1 MKVYKK
7 ILSIL
12 LLVIL
17 SFNTVIA
24 LETRSAKIE
33 YLGKVT
39 SSTGSTVGRFKVN
52 GQWAFCVD
60 HAKNSPPSN
69 TSYDSGSIYDN
80 ESIRAI
86 LYYGFGGLGNE
97 VGTSDDAWVAT
108 TLALDSVMNNNDSAY
123 RKKIPGYSVLME
135 HAQKKDA
142 PSREAS
148 FSKSNVTSSVSG
160 DRQVSETITFN
171 ADYRNSITLPVQTG
185 TTIVVEGQSY
195 TSGNVTIKGGQS
207 FYITA
212 PLDYSNN
219 VVYSNIK
226 PSLKIYQS
234 MLYMPTNSKYQ
245 RLGQGM
251 EQDPLPVQN
260 LSVEFKARQ
269 RNVTILHKNRYDGSI
284 LLQENEKKDIG
295 SNYTYYP
302 KNPLY
307 KDGTTF
313 TPESTN
319 SKSGTMPNQD
329 LTIEF
334 WYNAQQNITIQ
345 HIDNRNGSI
354 ISQENDKKNRGEQ
367 YSYSPKTDL
376 KKGEYT
382 YRPISN
388 QVQTGTVGNS
398 DITIKFYYDVPLI
411 KTGLKKIQIYTE
423 QATKGLPVKVEI
435 DKTYIYDENIADM
448 SNSKIKLGL
457 YDDSN
462 NEVASQVF
470 TAKTLP
476 KKLDM
481 IIPST
486 NLKKDS
492 NKSYTLKIEGYDSN
506 MVDVISNA
514 MSLTTDGY
522 TSSEKIIKVD
532 SSKQDNLS
540 YRGVVMTER
549 EVGKNMKVYYETLDI
564 PLERIKRMR
573 TGYGF
578 EVPLDLT
585 YINEIGSNDL
595 DFAFDFKAQNEIV
608 DNNYIEYKNKDG
620 ASTVSLERTNIKTS
634 TNNNVTISKQ
644 KFELQHINV
653 EKRTGYLF
661 NDEQVNNQ
669 DSRIQ
674 YDLIDGGRKFYLPIW
689 GRIGDYK
696 ANVEST
702 KEIGVNKINIDI
714 GYDINV
720 YAHMYAHMDSE
731 TISEDAI
738 ILEPINADD
747 PFPNGVPSGWSEED
761 VKELNNMLNES
772 LNKGS
777 LSMSDILFKS
787 KAKKIFGI

>member
-12 LLVIL
+12 LLVVL

-24 LETRSAKIE
+24 LEARSAKIE
-33 YLGKVT
+33 YIGKVT

-60 HAKNSPPSN
+60 HAKTSPPSN
-69 TSYDSGSIYDN
+69 TSYDSGSIYNN

-86 LYYGFGGLGNE
+86 LYYGYGGIGNE
-97 VGTSDDAWVAT
+97 IGTSNDAWVAT

-123 RKKIPGYSVLME
+123 RRKIPGYSILMD

-142 PSREAS
+142 PSTDAS
-148 FSKSNVTSSVSG
+148 FSKSSVTSSVSG

-171 ADYRNSITLPVQTG
+171 ADYRNSITLAVQSG
-185 TTIVVEGQSY
+185 TTIVVDGKSY
-195 TSGNVTIKGGQS
+195 TNGNVTINGGQS

-234 MLYMPTNSKYQ
+234 ILYMPTSSKYQ

-251 EQDPLPVQN
+251 EQDPPPIQN

-269 RNVTILHKNRYDGSI
+269 RNITVLHKNRHDGSI
-284 LLQENEKKDIG
+284 LLQENDKKNIG

-313 TPESTN
+313 IPESTN
-319 SKSGTMPNQD
+319 SKSGTVPNQD

-345 HIDNRNGSI
+345 HIDNRDGSI
-354 ISQENDKKNRGEQ
+354 ISQENEKKNRGEQ
-367 YSYSPKTDL
+367 YSYSPKNDL
-376 KKGEYT
+376 KKGDYT

-388 QVQTGTVGNS
+388 QVQSGTVGNS

-411 KTGLKKIQIYTE
+411 KAGLKKIQIYTE
-423 QATKGLPVKVEI
+423 QADKGLPVKVEI
-435 DKTYIYDENIADM
+435 DKKYIYDENIADM

-457 YDDSN
+457 YDNSN
-462 NEVASQVF
+462 NEVISKEF

-476 KKLDM
+476 EMLDM
-481 IIPST
+481 TIPST
-486 NLKKDS
+486 KLKKDS
-492 NKSYTLKIEGYDSN
+492 SKSYTLKIEGYDSN

-549 EVGKNMKVYYETLDI
+549 EVGKNMNVYYETLDI

-595 DFAFDFKAQNEIV
+595 DFSFDFKAQDEIV
-608 DNNYIEYKNKDG
+608 DKSYIEYSSKNG
-620 ASTVSLERTNIKTS
+620 VSTVALENTS
-634 TNNNVTISKQ
+634 KNSSTKNNVTISKQ

-653 EKRTGYLF
+653 EKRTGALF
-661 NDEQVNNQ
+661 NDNQVNNQ

-689 GRIGDYK
+689 ARIGDYQ

-702 KEIGVNKINIDI
+702 KDIGINKINVEI
-714 GYDINV
+714 GYDINI

-731 TISEDAI
+731 SILDDAI
-738 ILEPINADD
+738 ILEPIDSDN
-747 PFPNGVPSGWSEED
+747 PFPNGIPKGWT
-761 VKELNNMLNES
+761 KENLDALNEMLDEK
-772 LNKGS
+772 LNKGN
-777 LSMSDILFKS
+777 LSMSS
-787 KAKKIFGI
+787 IFGKKK

>member
-12 LLVIL
+12 LLVVL

-24 LETRSAKIE
+24 LEARSAKIE
-33 YLGKVT
+33 YIGKVT

-60 HAKNSPPSN
+60 HAKTSPPSN
-69 TSYDSGSIYDN
+69 TSYDSGSIYNN

-86 LYYGFGGLGNE
+86 LYYGYGGIGNE
-97 VGTSDDAWVAT
+97 IGTSNDAWVAT

-123 RKKIPGYSVLME
+123 RRKIPGYSILMD

-142 PSREAS
+142 PSTDAS
-148 FSKSNVTSSVSG
+148 FSKSSVTSSVSG

-171 ADYRNSITLPVQTG
+171 ADYRNSITLAVQSG
-185 TTIVVEGQSY
+185 TTIVVDGKSY
-195 TSGNVTIKGGQS
+195 TNGNVTINGGQS

-234 MLYMPTNSKYQ
+234 ILYMPTSSKYQ

-251 EQDPLPVQN
+251 EQDPPPIQN

-269 RNVTILHKNRYDGSI
+269 RNITVLHKNRHDGSI
-284 LLQENEKKDIG
+284 LLQENDKKNIG

-313 TPESTN
+313 IPESTN
-319 SKSGTMPNQD
+319 SKSGTVPNQD

-345 HIDNRNGSI
+345 HIDNRDGSI
-354 ISQENDKKNRGEQ
+354 ISQENEKKNRGEQ
-367 YSYSPKTDL
+367 YSYSPKNDL
-376 KKGEYT
+376 KKGDYT

-388 QVQTGTVGNS
+388 QVQSGTVGNS

-411 KTGLKKIQIYTE
+411 KAGLKKIQIYTE
-423 QATKGLPVKVEI
+423 QADKGLPVKVEI
-435 DKTYIYDENIADM
+435 DKKYIYDENIADM

-457 YDDSN
+457 YDNSN
-462 NEVASQVF
+462 NEVISKEF

-476 KKLDM
+476 EMLDM
-481 IIPST
+481 TIPST
-486 NLKKDS
+486 KLKKDS
-492 NKSYTLKIEGYDSN
+492 SKSYTLKIEGYDSN

-595 DFAFDFKAQNEIV
+595 DFSFDFKAQDEIV
-608 DNNYIEYKNKDG
+608 DKSYIEYSSKNG
-620 ASTVSLERTNIKTS
+620 VSTVALENTSKKSS

-653 EKRTGYLF
+653 EKRTGALF
-661 NDEQVNNQ
+661 NDNQVNNQ

-674 YDLIDGGRKFYLPIW
+674 YDIIDGGRKFYLPIW
-689 GRIGDYK
+689 ARIGDYQ

-702 KEIGVNKINIDI
+702 KDIGINKINVEI
-714 GYDINV
+714 GYDINI

-731 TISEDAI
+731 SILDDAI
-738 ILEPINADD
+738 ILEPIDSDN
-747 PFPNGVPSGWSEED
+747 PFPNGIPKGWT
-761 VKELNNMLNES
+761 KENLDALNEMLDEK
-772 LNKGS
+772 LNKGN
-777 LSMSDILFKS
+777 LSMSS
-787 KAKKIFGI
+787 IFGKKK

>member
-12 LLVIL
+12 LLVVL

-24 LETRSAKIE
+24 LEARSAKIE
-33 YLGKVT
+33 YIGKVT

-60 HAKNSPPSN
+60 HAKTSPPSN
-69 TSYDSGSIYDN
+69 TSYDSGSIYNN

-86 LYYGFGGLGNE
+86 LYYGYGGIGNE
-97 VGTSDDAWVAT
+97 IGTSNDAWVAT

-123 RKKIPGYSVLME
+123 RRKIPGYSILMD

-142 PSREAS
+142 PSTDAS
-148 FSKSNVTSSVSG
+148 FSKSSVTSSVSG

-171 ADYRNSITLPVQTG
+171 ADYRNSITLAVQSG
-185 TTIVVEGQSY
+185 TTIVVDGKSY
-195 TSGNVTIKGGQS
+195 TNGNVTINGGQS

-234 MLYMPTNSKYQ
+234 ILYMPTSSKYQ

-251 EQDPLPVQN
+251 EQDPPPIQN

-269 RNVTILHKNRYDGSI
+269 RNITVLHKNRHDGSI
-284 LLQENEKKDIG
+284 LLQENDKKNIG

-345 HIDNRNGSI
+345 HIDNRDGSI
-354 ISQENDKKNRGEQ
+354 ISQENEKKNRGEQ
-367 YSYSPKTDL
+367 YSYSPKNDL
-376 KKGEYT
+376 KKGDYT

-388 QVQTGTVGNS
+388 QVQSGTVGNS

-411 KTGLKKIQIYTE
+411 KAGLKKIQIYTE
-423 QATKGLPVKVEI
+423 QADKGLPVKVEI
-435 DKTYIYDENIADM
+435 DKKYIYDENIADM

-457 YDDSN
+457 YDNSN
-462 NEVASQVF
+462 NEVISKEF

-476 KKLDM
+476 EMLDM
-481 IIPST
+481 TIPST
-486 NLKKDS
+486 KLKKDS
-492 NKSYTLKIEGYDSN
+492 SKSYTLKIEGYDSN

-595 DFAFDFKAQNEIV
+595 DFSFDFKAQDEIV
-608 DNNYIEYKNKDG
+608 DKSYIEYSSKNG
-620 ASTVSLERTNIKTS
+620 VSTVALENTSKKSS

-653 EKRTGYLF
+653 EKRTGALF
-661 NDEQVNNQ
+661 NDNQVNNQ

-689 GRIGDYK
+689 ARIGDYQ

-702 KEIGVNKINIDI
+702 KDIGINKINVEI
-714 GYDINV
+714 GYDINI

-731 TISEDAI
+731 SILDDAI
-738 ILEPINADD
+738 ILEPIDSDN
-747 PFPNGVPSGWSEED
+747 PFPNGIPKGWT
-761 VKELNNMLNES
+761 KENLDALNEMLDEK
-772 LNKGS
+772 LNKGN
-777 LSMSDILFKS
+777 LSMSS
-787 KAKKIFGI
+787 IFGKKK

>member
-12 LLVIL
+12 LLVVL

-24 LETRSAKIE
+24 LEARSAKIE
-33 YLGKVT
+33 YIGKVT

-60 HAKNSPPSN
+60 HAKTSPPSN
-69 TSYDSGSIYDN
+69 TSYDSGSIYNN

-86 LYYGFGGLGNE
+86 LYYGYGGIGNE
-97 VGTSDDAWVAT
+97 IGTSNDAWVAT

-123 RKKIPGYSVLME
+123 RRKIPGYSILMD

-142 PSREAS
+142 PSTDAS
-148 FSKSNVTSSVSG
+148 FSKSSVTSSVSG
-160 DRQVSETITFN
+160 DRQVSETITYN
-171 ADYRNSITLPVQTG
+171 ADYRNSITLAVQSG
-185 TTIVVEGQSY
+185 TTIVVDGKSY
-195 TSGNVTIKGGQS
+195 TNGNVTINGGQS

-234 MLYMPTNSKYQ
+234 ILYMPTSSKYQ

-251 EQDPLPVQN
+251 EQDPPPIQN

-269 RNVTILHKNRYDGSI
+269 RNITVLHKNRHDGSI
-284 LLQENEKKDIG
+284 LLQENDKKNIG

-313 TPESTN
+313 IPESTN
-319 SKSGTMPNQD
+319 SKSGTVPNQD

-345 HIDNRNGSI
+345 HIDNRDGSI
-354 ISQENDKKNRGEQ
+354 ISQENEKKNRGEQ
-367 YSYSPKTDL
+367 YSYSPKNDL
-376 KKGEYT
+376 KKGDYT

-388 QVQTGTVGNS
+388 QVQSGTVGNS

-411 KTGLKKIQIYTE
+411 KAGLKKIQIYTE
-423 QATKGLPVKVEI
+423 QADKGLPVKVEI
-435 DKTYIYDENIADM
+435 DKKYIYDENIADM

-457 YDDSN
+457 YDNSN
-462 NEVASQVF
+462 NEVISKEF

-476 KKLDM
+476 EMLDM
-481 IIPST
+481 TIPST
-486 NLKKDS
+486 KLKKDS
-492 NKSYTLKIEGYDSN
+492 SKSYTLKIEGYDSN

-595 DFAFDFKAQNEIV
+595 DFSFDFKAQDEIV
-608 DNNYIEYKNKDG
+608 DKSYIEYSSKNG
-620 ASTVSLERTNIKTS
+620 VSTVALENTSKKSS

-653 EKRTGYLF
+653 EKRTGALF
-661 NDEQVNNQ
+661 NDNQVNNQ

-689 GRIGDYK
+689 ARIGDYQ

-702 KEIGVNKINIDI
+702 KDIGINKINVEI
-714 GYDINV
+714 GYDINI

-731 TISEDAI
+731 SILDDAI
-738 ILEPINADD
+738 ILEPIDSDN
-747 PFPNGVPSGWSEED
+747 PFPNGIPKGWT
-761 VKELNNMLNES
+761 KENLDALNEMLDEK
-772 LNKGS
+772 LNKGN
-777 LSMSDILFKS
+777 LSMSS
-787 KAKKIFGI
+787 IFGKKK

>member
-12 LLVIL
+12 LLVVL

-24 LETRSAKIE
+24 LEARSAKIE
-33 YLGKVT
+33 YIGKVT

-60 HAKNSPPSN
+60 HAKTSPPSN
-69 TSYDSGSIYDN
+69 TSYDSGSIYNN

-86 LYYGFGGLGNE
+86 LYYGYGGIGNE
-97 VGTSDDAWVAT
+97 IGTSNDAWVAT

-123 RKKIPGYSVLME
+123 RRKIPGYSILMD

-142 PSREAS
+142 PSTDAS
-148 FSKSNVTSSVSG
+148 FSKSSVTSSVSG

-171 ADYRNSITLPVQTG
+171 ADYRNSITLAVQSG
-185 TTIVVEGQSY
+185 TTIVVDGKSY
-195 TSGNVTIKGGQS
+195 TNGNVTINGGQS

-234 MLYMPTNSKYQ
+234 ILYMPTSSKYQ

-251 EQDPLPVQN
+251 EQDPPPIQN

-269 RNVTILHKNRYDGSI
+269 RNITVLHKNRHDGSI
-284 LLQENEKKDIG
+284 LLQENDKKNIG

-313 TPESTN
+313 IPESTN
-319 SKSGTMPNQD
+319 SKSGTVPNQD

-345 HIDNRNGSI
+345 HIDNRDGSI
-354 ISQENDKKNRGEQ
+354 ISQENEKKNRGEQ
-367 YSYSPKTDL
+367 YSYSPKNDL
-376 KKGEYT
+376 KKGDYT

-388 QVQTGTVGNS
+388 QVQSGTVGNS

-411 KTGLKKIQIYTE
+411 KAGLKKIQIYTE
-423 QATKGLPVKVEI
+423 QADKGLPVKVEI
-435 DKTYIYDENIADM
+435 DKKYIYDENIADM

-457 YDDSN
+457 YDNSN
-462 NEVASQVF
+462 NEVISKEF

-476 KKLDM
+476 EMLDM
-481 IIPST
+481 TIPST
-486 NLKKDS
+486 KLKKDS
-492 NKSYTLKIEGYDSN
+492 SKSYTLKIEGYDSN

-595 DFAFDFKAQNEIV
+595 DFSFDFKAQDEIV
-608 DNNYIEYKNKDG
+608 DKSYIEYSSKNG
-620 ASTVSLERTNIKTS
+620 VSTVALENTSKKSS

-653 EKRTGYLF
+653 EKRTGALF
-661 NDEQVNNQ
+661 NDNQVNNQ

-689 GRIGDYK
+689 ARIGDYQ

-702 KEIGVNKINIDI
+702 KDIGINKINVEI
-714 GYDINV
+714 GYDINI

-731 TISEDAI
+731 SILDDAI
-738 ILEPINADD
+738 ILEPIDSDN
-747 PFPNGVPSGWSEED
+747 PFPNGIPKGWT
-761 VKELNNMLNES
+761 KENLDALNEMLDEK
-772 LNKGS
+772 LNKRN
-777 LSMSDILFKS
+777 LSMSS
-787 KAKKIFGI
+787 IFGKKK

>member
-12 LLVIL
+12 LLVVL

-24 LETRSAKIE
+24 LEARSAKIE
-33 YLGKVT
+33 YIGKVT

-60 HAKNSPPSN
+60 HAKTSPPSN
-69 TSYDSGSIYDN
+69 TSYDSGSIYNN

-86 LYYGFGGLGNE
+86 LYYGYGGIGNE
-97 VGTSDDAWVAT
+97 IGTSNDAWVAT

-123 RKKIPGYSVLME
+123 RRKIPGYSILMD

-142 PSREAS
+142 PSTDAS
-148 FSKSNVTSSVSG
+148 FSKSSVTSSVSG

-171 ADYRNSITLPVQTG
+171 ADYRNSITLAVQSG
-185 TTIVVEGQSY
+185 TTIVVDGKSY
-195 TSGNVTIKGGQS
+195 TNGNVTINGGQS

-219 VVYSNIK
+219 VVYPNIK

-234 MLYMPTNSKYQ
+234 ILYMPTSSKYQ

-251 EQDPLPVQN
+251 EQDPPPIQN

-269 RNVTILHKNRYDGSI
+269 RNITVLHKNRHDGSI
-284 LLQENEKKDIG
+284 LLQENDKKNIG

-313 TPESTN
+313 IPESTN
-319 SKSGTMPNQD
+319 SKSGTVPNQD

-345 HIDNRNGSI
+345 HIDNRDGSI
-354 ISQENDKKNRGEQ
+354 ISQENEKKNRGEQ
-367 YSYSPKTDL
+367 YSYSPKNDL
-376 KKGEYT
+376 KKGDYT

-388 QVQTGTVGNS
+388 QVQSGTVGNS

-411 KTGLKKIQIYTE
+411 KAGLKKIQIYTE
-423 QATKGLPVKVEI
+423 QADKGLPVKVEI
-435 DKTYIYDENIADM
+435 DKKYIYDENIADM

-457 YDDSN
+457 YDNSN
-462 NEVASQVF
+462 NEVISKEF

-476 KKLDM
+476 EMLDM
-481 IIPST
+481 TIPST
-486 NLKKDS
+486 KLKKDS
-492 NKSYTLKIEGYDSN
+492 SKSYTLKIEGYDSN

-595 DFAFDFKAQNEIV
+595 DFSFDFKAQDEIV
-608 DNNYIEYKNKDG
+608 DKSYIEYSSKNG
-620 ASTVSLERTNIKTS
+620 VSTVALENTSKKSS

-653 EKRTGYLF
+653 EKRTGALF
-661 NDEQVNNQ
+661 NDNQVNNQ

-689 GRIGDYK
+689 ARIGDYQ

-702 KEIGVNKINIDI
+702 KDIGINKINVEI
-714 GYDINV
+714 GYDINI

-731 TISEDAI
+731 SILDDAI
-738 ILEPINADD
+738 ILEPIDSDN
-747 PFPNGVPSGWSEED
+747 PFPNGIPKGWT
-761 VKELNNMLNES
+761 KENLDALNEMLDEK
-772 LNKGS
+772 LNKGN
-777 LSMSDILFKS
+777 LSMSS
-787 KAKKIFGI
+787 IFGKKK

>member
-12 LLVIL
+12 LLVVL

-24 LETRSAKIE
+24 LEARSAKIE
-33 YLGKVT
+33 YIGKVT

-60 HAKNSPPSN
+60 HAKTSPPSN
-69 TSYDSGSIYDN
+69 TSYDSGSIYNN

-86 LYYGFGGLGNE
+86 LYYGYGGIGNE
-97 VGTSDDAWVAT
+97 IGTSNDAWVAT

-123 RKKIPGYSVLME
+123 RRKIPGYSILMD

-142 PSREAS
+142 PSTDAS
-148 FSKSNVTSSVSG
+148 FSKSSVTSSVSG

-171 ADYRNSITLPVQTG
+171 ADYRNSITLAVQSG
-185 TTIVVEGQSY
+185 TTIVVDGKSY
-195 TSGNVTIKGGQS
+195 TNGNVTINGGQS

-234 MLYMPTNSKYQ
+234 ILYMPTSSKYQ

-251 EQDPLPVQN
+251 EQDPPPIQN

-269 RNVTILHKNRYDGSI
+269 RNITVLHKNRHDGSI
-284 LLQENEKKDIG
+284 LLQENDKKNIG

-313 TPESTN
+313 IPESTN
-319 SKSGTMPNQD
+319 SKSGTVPNQD

-345 HIDNRNGSI
+345 HIDNRDGSI
-354 ISQENDKKNRGEQ
+354 ISQENEKKNRGEQ
-367 YSYSPKTDL
+367 YSYSPKNDL
-376 KKGEYT
+376 KKGDYT

-388 QVQTGTVGNS
+388 QVQSGTVGNS

-411 KTGLKKIQIYTE
+411 KAGLKKIQIYTE
-423 QATKGLPVKVEI
+423 QADKGLPVKVEI
-435 DKTYIYDENIADM
+435 DKKYIYDENIADM

-457 YDDSN
+457 YDNSN
-462 NEVASQVF
+462 NEVISKEF

-476 KKLDM
+476 EMLDM
-481 IIPST
+481 TIPST
-486 NLKKDS
+486 KLKKDS
-492 NKSYTLKIEGYDSN
+492 SKSYTLKIEGYDSN

-585 YINEIGSNDL
+585 YINKIGSNDL
-595 DFAFDFKAQNEIV
+595 DFSFDFKAQDEIV
-608 DNNYIEYKNKDG
+608 DKSYIEYSSKNG
-620 ASTVSLERTNIKTS
+620 VSTVALENTSKKSS

-653 EKRTGYLF
+653 EKRTGALF
-661 NDEQVNNQ
+661 NDNQVNNQ

-689 GRIGDYK
+689 ARIGDYQ

-702 KEIGVNKINIDI
+702 KDIGINKINVEI
-714 GYDINV
+714 GYDINI

-731 TISEDAI
+731 SILDDAI
-738 ILEPINADD
+738 ILEPIDSDN
-747 PFPNGVPSGWSEED
+747 PFPNGIPKGWT
-761 VKELNNMLNES
+761 KENLDALNEMLDEK
-772 LNKGS
+772 LNKGN
-777 LSMSDILFKS
+777 LSMSS
-787 KAKKIFGI
+787 IFGKKK

>member
-12 LLVIL
+12 LLVVL

-24 LETRSAKIE
+24 LEARSAKIE
-33 YLGKVT
+33 YIGKVT

-60 HAKNSPPSN
+60 HAKTSPPSN
-69 TSYDSGSIYDN
+69 TSYDSGSIYNN

-86 LYYGFGGLGNE
+86 LYYGYGGIGNE
-97 VGTSDDAWVAT
+97 IGTSNDAWVAT

-123 RKKIPGYSVLME
+123 RRKIPGYSTLMD

-142 PSREAS
+142 PSTDAS
-148 FSKSNVTSSVSG
+148 FSKSSVTSSVSG

-171 ADYRNSITLPVQTG
+171 ADYRNSITLAVQSG
-185 TTIVVEGQSY
+185 TTIVVDGKSY
-195 TSGNVTIKGGQS
+195 TNGNVTINGGQS

-212 PLDYSNN
+212 HLDYSNN

-234 MLYMPTNSKYQ
+234 ILYMPTSSKYQ

-251 EQDPLPVQN
+251 EQDPPPIQN

-269 RNVTILHKNRYDGSI
+269 RNITVLHKNRHDGSI
-284 LLQENEKKDIG
+284 LLQENDKKNIG

-313 TPESTN
+313 IPESTN
-319 SKSGTMPNQD
+319 SKSGTVPNQD

-345 HIDNRNGSI
+345 HIDNRDGSI
-354 ISQENDKKNRGEQ
+354 ISQENEKKNRGEQ
-367 YSYSPKTDL
+367 YSYSPKNDL
-376 KKGEYT
+376 KKGDYT

-388 QVQTGTVGNS
+388 QVQSGTVGNS

-411 KTGLKKIQIYTE
+411 KAGLKKIQIYTE
-423 QATKGLPVKVEI
+423 QADKGLPVKVEI
-435 DKTYIYDENIADM
+435 DKKYIYDENIADM

-457 YDDSN
+457 YDNSN
-462 NEVASQVF
+462 NEVISKEF

-476 KKLDM
+476 EMLDM
-481 IIPST
+481 TIPST
-486 NLKKDS
+486 KLKKDS
-492 NKSYTLKIEGYDSN
+492 SKSYTLKIEGYDSN

-595 DFAFDFKAQNEIV
+595 DFSFDFKAQDEIV
-608 DNNYIEYKNKDG
+608 DKSYIEYSSKNG
-620 ASTVSLERTNIKTS
+620 VSTVALENTSKKSS

-653 EKRTGYLF
+653 EKRTGALF
-661 NDEQVNNQ
+661 NDNQVNNQ

-689 GRIGDYK
+689 ARIGDYQ

-702 KEIGVNKINIDI
+702 KDIGINKINVEI
-714 GYDINV
+714 GYDINI

-731 TISEDAI
+731 SILDDAI
-738 ILEPINADD
+738 ILEPIDSDN
-747 PFPNGVPSGWSEED
+747 PFPNGIPKGWT
-761 VKELNNMLNES
+761 KENLDALNEMLDEK
-772 LNKGS
+772 LNKGN
-777 LSMSDILFKS
+777 LSMSS
-787 KAKKIFGI
+787 IFGKKK

>member
-1 MKVYKK
+1 MDME
-7 ILSIL
+7 
-12 LLVIL
+12 VI
-17 SFNTVIA
+17 
-24 LETRSAKIE
+24 
-33 YLGKVT
+33 
-39 SSTGSTVGRFKVN
+39 
-52 GQWAFCVD
+52 
-60 HAKNSPPSN
+60 
-69 TSYDSGSIYDN
+69 
-80 ESIRAI
+80 
-86 LYYGFGGLGNE
+86 
-97 VGTSDDAWVAT
+97 GTSNDAWVAT

-123 RKKIPGYSVLME
+123 RRKIPGYSILMD

-142 PSREAS
+142 PSTDAS
-148 FSKSNVTSSVSG
+148 FSKSSVTSSVSG

-171 ADYRNSITLPVQTG
+171 ADYRNSITLAVQSG
-185 TTIVVEGQSY
+185 TTIVVDGKSY
-195 TSGNVTIKGGQS
+195 TNGNVTINGGQS

-234 MLYMPTNSKYQ
+234 ILYMPTSSKYQ

-251 EQDPLPVQN
+251 EQDPPPIQN

-269 RNVTILHKNRYDGSI
+269 RNITVLHKNRHDGSI
-284 LLQENEKKDIG
+284 LLQENDKKNIG

-313 TPESTN
+313 IPESTN
-319 SKSGTMPNQD
+319 SKSGTVPNQD

-345 HIDNRNGSI
+345 HIDNRDGSI
-354 ISQENDKKNRGEQ
+354 ISQENEKKNRGEQ
-367 YSYSPKTDL
+367 YSYSPKNDL
-376 KKGEYT
+376 KKGDYT

-388 QVQTGTVGNS
+388 QVQSGTVGNS

-411 KTGLKKIQIYTE
+411 KAGLKKIQIYTE
-423 QATKGLPVKVEI
+423 QADKGLPVKVEI
-435 DKTYIYDENIADM
+435 DKKYIYDENIADM

-457 YDDSN
+457 YDNSN
-462 NEVASQVF
+462 NEVISKEF

-476 KKLDM
+476 EMLDM
-481 IIPST
+481 TIPST
-486 NLKKDS
+486 KLKKDS
-492 NKSYTLKIEGYDSN
+492 SKSYTLKIEGYDSN

-595 DFAFDFKAQNEIV
+595 DFSFDFKAQDEIV
-608 DNNYIEYKNKDG
+608 DKSYIEYSSKNG
-620 ASTVSLERTNIKTS
+620 VSTVALENTSKKSS

-653 EKRTGYLF
+653 EKRTGALF
-661 NDEQVNNQ
+661 NDNQVNNQ

-689 GRIGDYK
+689 ARIGDYQ

-702 KEIGVNKINIDI
+702 KDIGINKINVEI
-714 GYDINV
+714 GYDINI

-731 TISEDAI
+731 SILDDAI
-738 ILEPINADD
+738 ILEPIDSDN
-747 PFPNGVPSGWSEED
+747 PFPNGIPKGST
-761 VKELNNMLNES
+761 KENPDALNEMLDEK
-772 LNKGS
+772 LNKGN
-777 LSMSDILFKS
+777 LSMSS
-787 KAKKIFGI
+787 IFGKKK

>member
-12 LLVIL
+12 LLVVL

-24 LETRSAKIE
+24 LEARSAKIE
-33 YLGKVT
+33 YIGKVT

-60 HAKNSPPSN
+60 HAKTSLPSN
-69 TSYDSGSIYDN
+69 TSYDSGSIYNN

-86 LYYGFGGLGNE
+86 LYYGYGGIGNE
-97 VGTSDDAWVAT
+97 IGTSNDAWVAT

-123 RKKIPGYSVLME
+123 RRKIPGYSILMD

-142 PSREAS
+142 PSTDAS
-148 FSKSNVTSSVSG
+148 FSKSSVTSSVSG

-171 ADYRNSITLPVQTG
+171 ADYRNSITLAVQSG
-185 TTIVVEGQSY
+185 TTIVVDGKSY
-195 TSGNVTIKGGQS
+195 TNGNVTINGGQS

-234 MLYMPTNSKYQ
+234 ILYMPTSSKYQ

-251 EQDPLPVQN
+251 EQDPPPIQN

-269 RNVTILHKNRYDGSI
+269 RNITVLHKNRHDGSI
-284 LLQENEKKDIG
+284 LLQENDKKNIG

-313 TPESTN
+313 IPESTN
-319 SKSGTMPNQD
+319 SKSGTVPNQD

-345 HIDNRNGSI
+345 HIDNRDGSI
-354 ISQENDKKNRGEQ
+354 ISQENEKKNRGEQ
-367 YSYSPKTDL
+367 YSYSPKNDL
-376 KKGEYT
+376 KKGDYT

-388 QVQTGTVGNS
+388 QVQSGTVGNS

-411 KTGLKKIQIYTE
+411 KAGLKKIQIYTE
-423 QATKGLPVKVEI
+423 QADKGLPVKVEI
-435 DKTYIYDENIADM
+435 DKKYIYDENIADM

-457 YDDSN
+457 YDNSN
-462 NEVASQVF
+462 NEVISKEF

-476 KKLDM
+476 EMLDM
-481 IIPST
+481 TIPST
-486 NLKKDS
+486 KLKKDS
-492 NKSYTLKIEGYDSN
+492 SKSYTLKIEGYDSN

-595 DFAFDFKAQNEIV
+595 DFSFDFKAQDEIV
-608 DNNYIEYKNKDG
+608 DKSYIEYSSKNG
-620 ASTVSLERTNIKTS
+620 VSTVALENTSKKSS

-653 EKRTGYLF
+653 EKRTGALF
-661 NDEQVNNQ
+661 NDNQVNNQ

-689 GRIGDYK
+689 ARIGDYQ

-702 KEIGVNKINIDI
+702 KDIGINKINVEI
-714 GYDINV
+714 GYDINI

-731 TISEDAI
+731 SILDDAI
-738 ILEPINADD
+738 ILEPIDSDN
-747 PFPNGVPSGWSEED
+747 PFPNGIPKGWT
-761 VKELNNMLNES
+761 KENLDALNEMLDEK
-772 LNKGS
+772 LNKGN
-777 LSMSDILFKS
+777 LSMSS
-787 KAKKIFGI
+787 IFGKKK

>member
-12 LLVIL
+12 LLVVL

-24 LETRSAKIE
+24 LEARSAKIE
-33 YLGKVT
+33 YIGKVT

-60 HAKNSPPSN
+60 HAKTSPPSN
-69 TSYDSGSIYDN
+69 TSYDSGSIYNN

-86 LYYGFGGLGNE
+86 LYYGYGGIGNE
-97 VGTSDDAWVAT
+97 IGTSNDAWVAT

-123 RKKIPGYSVLME
+123 RRKIPGYSILMD

-142 PSREAS
+142 PSTDAS
-148 FSKSNVTSSVSG
+148 FSKSSVTSSVSG

-171 ADYRNSITLPVQTG
+171 ADYRNSITLAVQSG
-185 TTIVVEGQSY
+185 TTIVVDGKSY
-195 TSGNVTIKGGQS
+195 TNGNVTINGGQS

-234 MLYMPTNSKYQ
+234 ILYMPTSSKYQ

-251 EQDPLPVQN
+251 EQDPPPIQN

-269 RNVTILHKNRYDGSI
+269 RNITVLHKNRHDGSI
-284 LLQENEKKDIG
+284 LLQENDKKNIG

-313 TPESTN
+313 IPESTN
-319 SKSGTMPNQD
+319 SKSGTVPNQD

-345 HIDNRNGSI
+345 HIDNRDGSI
-354 ISQENDKKNRGEQ
+354 ISQENEKKNRGEQ
-367 YSYSPKTDL
+367 YSYSPKNDL
-376 KKGEYT
+376 KKGDYT

-388 QVQTGTVGNS
+388 QVQSGTVGNS

-411 KTGLKKIQIYTE
+411 KAGLKKIQIYTE
-423 QATKGLPVKVEI
+423 QADKGLPVKVEI
-435 DKTYIYDENIADM
+435 DKKYIYDENIADM

-457 YDDSN
+457 YDNSN
-462 NEVASQVF
+462 NEVISKEF

-476 KKLDM
+476 EMLDM
-481 IIPST
+481 TIPST
-486 NLKKDS
+486 KLKKDS
-492 NKSYTLKIEGYDSN
+492 SKSYTLKIEGYDSN

-549 EVGKNMKVYYETLDI
+549 EVGKNMNVYYETLDI

-595 DFAFDFKAQNEIV
+595 DFSFDFKAQDEIV
-608 DNNYIEYKNKDG
+608 DKSYIEYSSKNG
-620 ASTVSLERTNIKTS
+620 VSTVALENTSKKSS

-653 EKRTGYLF
+653 EKRTGALF
-661 NDEQVNNQ
+661 NDNQVNNQ

-689 GRIGDYK
+689 ARIGDYQ

-702 KEIGVNKINIDI
+702 KDIGINKINVEI
-714 GYDINV
+714 GYDINI

-731 TISEDAI
+731 SILDDAI
-738 ILEPINADD
+738 ILEPIDSDN
-747 PFPNGVPSGWSEED
+747 PFPNGIPKGWT
-761 VKELNNMLNES
+761 KENLDALNEMLDEK
-772 LNKGS
+772 LNKGN
-777 LSMSDILFKS
+777 LSMSS
-787 KAKKIFGI
+787 IFGKKK

>member
-12 LLVIL
+12 LLVVL

-24 LETRSAKIE
+24 LEARSAKIE
-33 YLGKVT
+33 YIGKVT

-60 HAKNSPPSN
+60 HAKTSPPSN
-69 TSYDSGSIYDN
+69 TSYDSGSIYNN

-86 LYYGFGGLGNE
+86 LYYGYGGIGNE
-97 VGTSDDAWVAT
+97 IGTSNDAWVAT

-123 RKKIPGYSVLME
+123 RRKIPGYSILMD

-142 PSREAS
+142 PSTDAS
-148 FSKSNVTSSVSG
+148 FSKSSVTSSVSG

-171 ADYRNSITLPVQTG
+171 ADYRNSITLAVQSG
-185 TTIVVEGQSY
+185 TTIVVDGKSY
-195 TSGNVTIKGGQS
+195 TNGNVTINGGQS

-234 MLYMPTNSKYQ
+234 ILYMPTSSKYQ

-251 EQDPLPVQN
+251 EQDPPPIQN

-269 RNVTILHKNRYDGSI
+269 RNITVLHKNRHDGSI
-284 LLQENEKKDIG
+284 LLQENDKKNIG

-313 TPESTN
+313 IPESTN
-319 SKSGTMPNQD
+319 SKSGTVPNQD

-345 HIDNRNGSI
+345 HIDNRDGSI
-354 ISQENDKKNRGEQ
+354 ISQENEKKNRGEQ
-367 YSYSPKTDL
+367 YSYSPKNDL
-376 KKGEYT
+376 KKGDYT

-388 QVQTGTVGNS
+388 QVQSGTVGNS

-411 KTGLKKIQIYTE
+411 KAGLKKIQIYTE
-423 QATKGLPVKVEI
+423 QADKGLPVKVEI
-435 DKTYIYDENIADM
+435 DKKYIYDENIADM

-457 YDDSN
+457 YDNSN
-462 NEVASQVF
+462 NEVISKEF

-476 KKLDM
+476 EMLDM
-481 IIPST
+481 TIPST
-486 NLKKDS
+486 KLKKDS
-492 NKSYTLKIEGYDSN
+492 SKSYTLKIEGYDSN

-595 DFAFDFKAQNEIV
+595 DFSFDFKAQDEIV
-608 DNNYIEYKNKDG
+608 DKSYIEYSSKNG
-620 ASTVSLERTNIKTS
+620 VSTVALENTSKKSS

-653 EKRTGYLF
+653 EKRTGALF
-661 NDEQVNNQ
+661 NDNQVNNQ

-689 GRIGDYK
+689 ARIGDYQ

-702 KEIGVNKINIDI
+702 KDIGINKINVEI
-714 GYDINV
+714 GYDINI
-720 YAHMYAHMDSE
+720 YAHKYAHMDSE
-731 TISEDAI
+731 SILDDAI
-738 ILEPINADD
+738 ILEPIDSDN
-747 PFPNGVPSGWSEED
+747 PFPNGIPKGWT
-761 VKELNNMLNES
+761 KENLDALNEMLDEK
-772 LNKGS
+772 LNKGN
-777 LSMSDILFKS
+777 LSMSS
-787 KAKKIFGI
+787 IFGKKK

>member
-12 LLVIL
+12 LLVVL

-24 LETRSAKIE
+24 LEARSAKIE
-33 YLGKVT
+33 YIGKVT

-60 HAKNSPPSN
+60 HAKTSPPSN
-69 TSYDSGSIYDN
+69 TSYDSGSIYNN

-86 LYYGFGGLGNE
+86 LYYGYGGIGNE
-97 VGTSDDAWVAT
+97 IGTSNDAWVAT

-123 RKKIPGYSVLME
+123 RRKIPGYSILMD

-142 PSREAS
+142 PSTDAS
-148 FSKSNVTSSVSG
+148 FSKSSVTSSVSG

-171 ADYRNSITLPVQTG
+171 ADYRNSITLAVQSG
-185 TTIVVEGQSY
+185 TTIVVDGKSY
-195 TSGNVTIKGGQS
+195 TNGNVTINGGQS

-234 MLYMPTNSKYQ
+234 ILYMPTSSKYQ

-251 EQDPLPVQN
+251 EQDPPPIQN

-269 RNVTILHKNRYDGSI
+269 RNITVLHKNRHDGSI
-284 LLQENEKKDIG
+284 LLQENDKKNIG

-307 KDGTTF
+307 KDGTTVI
-313 TPESTN
+313 PESTN
-319 SKSGTMPNQD
+319 SKSGTVPNQD

-345 HIDNRNGSI
+345 HIDNRDGSI
-354 ISQENDKKNRGEQ
+354 ISQENEKKNRGEQ
-367 YSYSPKTDL
+367 YSYSPKNDL
-376 KKGEYT
+376 KKGDYT

-388 QVQTGTVGNS
+388 QVQSGTVGNS

-411 KTGLKKIQIYTE
+411 KAGLKKIQIYTE
-423 QATKGLPVKVEI
+423 QADKGLPVKVEI
-435 DKTYIYDENIADM
+435 DKKYIYDENIADM

-457 YDDSN
+457 YDNSN
-462 NEVASQVF
+462 NEVISKEF

-476 KKLDM
+476 EMLDM
-481 IIPST
+481 TIPST
-486 NLKKDS
+486 KLKKDS
-492 NKSYTLKIEGYDSN
+492 SKSYTLKIEGYDSN

-595 DFAFDFKAQNEIV
+595 DFSFDFKAQDEIV
-608 DNNYIEYKNKDG
+608 DKSYIEYSSKNG
-620 ASTVSLERTNIKTS
+620 VSTVALENTSKKSS

-653 EKRTGYLF
+653 EKRTGALF
-661 NDEQVNNQ
+661 NDNQVNNQ

-689 GRIGDYK
+689 ARIGDYQ

-702 KEIGVNKINIDI
+702 KDIGINKINVEI
-714 GYDINV
+714 GYDINI

-731 TISEDAI
+731 SILDDAI
-738 ILEPINADD
+738 ILEPIDSDN
-747 PFPNGVPSGWSEED
+747 PFPNGIPKGWT
-761 VKELNNMLNES
+761 KENLDALNEMLDEK
-772 LNKGS
+772 LNKGN
-777 LSMSDILFKS
+777 LSMSS
-787 KAKKIFGI
+787 IFGKKK

>member
-12 LLVIL
+12 LLVVL

-24 LETRSAKIE
+24 LEARSAKIE
-33 YLGKVT
+33 YIGKVT

-60 HAKNSPPSN
+60 HAKTSPPSN
-69 TSYDSGSIYDN
+69 TSYDSGSIYNN

-86 LYYGFGGLGNE
+86 LYYGYGGIGNE
-97 VGTSDDAWVAT
+97 IGTSNDAWVAT

-123 RKKIPGYSVLME
+123 RRKIPGYSILMD

-142 PSREAS
+142 PSTDAS
-148 FSKSNVTSSVSG
+148 FSKSSVTSSVSG

-171 ADYRNSITLPVQTG
+171 ADYRNSITLAVQSG
-185 TTIVVEGQSY
+185 TTIVVDGKSY
-195 TSGNVTIKGGQS
+195 TNGNVTINGGQS

-234 MLYMPTNSKYQ
+234 ILYMPTSSKYQ

-251 EQDPLPVQN
+251 EQDPPPIQN

-269 RNVTILHKNRYDGSI
+269 RNITVLHKNRHDGSI
-284 LLQENEKKDIG
+284 LLQENDKKNIG

-313 TPESTN
+313 IPESTN
-319 SKSGTMPNQD
+319 SKSGTVPNQD

-345 HIDNRNGSI
+345 HIDNRDGSI
-354 ISQENDKKNRGEQ
+354 ISQENEKKNRGEQ
-367 YSYSPKTDL
+367 YSYSPKNDL
-376 KKGEYT
+376 KKGDYT

-388 QVQTGTVGNS
+388 QVQSGTVGNS

-411 KTGLKKIQIYTE
+411 KAGLKKIQIYTE
-423 QATKGLPVKVEI
+423 QADKVLPVKVEI
-435 DKTYIYDENIADM
+435 DKKYIYDENIADM

-457 YDDSN
+457 YDNSN
-462 NEVASQVF
+462 NEVISKEF

-476 KKLDM
+476 EMLDM
-481 IIPST
+481 TIPST
-486 NLKKDS
+486 KLKKDS
-492 NKSYTLKIEGYDSN
+492 SKSYTLKIEGYDSN

-595 DFAFDFKAQNEIV
+595 DFSFDFKAQDEIV
-608 DNNYIEYKNKDG
+608 DKSYIEYSSKNG
-620 ASTVSLERTNIKTS
+620 VSTVALENTSKKSS

-653 EKRTGYLF
+653 EKRTGALF
-661 NDEQVNNQ
+661 NDNQVNNQ

-689 GRIGDYK
+689 ARIGDYQ

-702 KEIGVNKINIDI
+702 KDIGINKINVEI
-714 GYDINV
+714 GYDINI

-731 TISEDAI
+731 SILDDAI
-738 ILEPINADD
+738 ILEPIDSDN
-747 PFPNGVPSGWSEED
+747 PFPNGIPKGWT
-761 VKELNNMLNES
+761 KENLDALNEMLDEK
-772 LNKGS
+772 LNKGN
-777 LSMSDILFKS
+777 LSMSS
-787 KAKKIFGI
+787 IFGKKK

>member
-12 LLVIL
+12 LLVVL

-24 LETRSAKIE
+24 LEARSAKIE
-33 YLGKVT
+33 YIGKVT

-60 HAKNSPPSN
+60 HAKTSPPSN
-69 TSYDSGSIYDN
+69 TSYDSGSIYNN

-86 LYYGFGGLGNE
+86 LYYGYGGIGNE
-97 VGTSDDAWVAT
+97 IGTSNDAWVAT

-123 RKKIPGYSVLME
+123 RRKIPGYSILMD

-142 PSREAS
+142 PSTDAS
-148 FSKSNVTSSVSG
+148 FSKSSVTSSVSG

-171 ADYRNSITLPVQTG
+171 ADYRNSITLAVQSG
-185 TTIVVEGQSY
+185 TTIVVDGKSY
-195 TSGNVTIKGGQS
+195 TNGNVTINGGQS

-234 MLYMPTNSKYQ
+234 ILYMPTSSKYQ

-251 EQDPLPVQN
+251 EQDPPPIQN

-269 RNVTILHKNRYDGSI
+269 RNITVLHKNRHDGSI
-284 LLQENEKKDIG
+284 LLQENDKKNIG

-313 TPESTN
+313 IPESTN
-319 SKSGTMPNQD
+319 SKSGTVPNQD

-345 HIDNRNGSI
+345 HIDNRDGSI
-354 ISQENDKKNRGEQ
+354 ISQENEKKNRGEQ
-367 YSYSPKTDL
+367 YSYSPKNDL
-376 KKGEYT
+376 KKGDYT

-388 QVQTGTVGNS
+388 QVQSGTVGNS

-411 KTGLKKIQIYTE
+411 KAGLKKIQIYTE
-423 QATKGLPVKVEI
+423 QADKGLPVKVEI
-435 DKTYIYDENIADM
+435 DKKYIYDENIADM

-457 YDDSN
+457 YDNSN
-462 NEVASQVF
+462 NEVISKEF

-476 KKLDM
+476 EMLDM
-481 IIPST
+481 TIPST
-486 NLKKDS
+486 KLKKDS
-492 NKSYTLKIEGYDSN
+492 SKSYTLKIEGYDSN

-595 DFAFDFKAQNEIV
+595 DFSFDFKAQDEIV
-608 DNNYIEYKNKDG
+608 DKSYIEYSSKNG
-620 ASTVSLERTNIKTS
+620 VSTVALENTSKKSS

-653 EKRTGYLF
+653 EKRTGALF
-661 NDEQVNNQ
+661 NDNQVNNQ

-689 GRIGDYK
+689 ARIGDYQ

-702 KEIGVNKINIDI
+702 KDIGINKINVEI
-714 GYDINV
+714 GYDINI

-731 TISEDAI
+731 SILDDAI
-738 ILEPINADD
+738 ILEPIDSDN
-747 PFPNGVPSGWSEED
+747 PFLNGIPKGWT
-761 VKELNNMLNES
+761 KENLDALNEMLDEK
-772 LNKGS
+772 LNKGN
-777 LSMSDILFKS
+777 LSMSS
-787 KAKKIFGI
+787 IFGKKK

>member
-12 LLVIL
+12 LLVVL

-24 LETRSAKIE
+24 LEARSAKIE
-33 YLGKVT
+33 YIGKVT

-60 HAKNSPPSN
+60 HAKTSPPSN
-69 TSYDSGSIYDN
+69 TSYDSGSIYNN

-86 LYYGFGGLGNE
+86 LYYGYGGIGNE
-97 VGTSDDAWVAT
+97 IGTSNDAWVAT

-123 RKKIPGYSVLME
+123 RRKIPGYSILMD

-142 PSREAS
+142 PSTDAS
-148 FSKSNVTSSVSG
+148 FSKSSVTSSVSG

-171 ADYRNSITLPVQTG
+171 ADYRNSITLAVQSG
-185 TTIVVEGQSY
+185 TTIVVDGKSY
-195 TSGNVTIKGGQS
+195 TNGNVTINGGQS

-234 MLYMPTNSKYQ
+234 ILYMPTSSKYQ

-251 EQDPLPVQN
+251 EQDPPPIQN

-269 RNVTILHKNRYDGSI
+269 RNITVLHKNRHDGSI
-284 LLQENEKKDIG
+284 LLQENDKKNIG

-313 TPESTN
+313 IPESTN
-319 SKSGTMPNQD
+319 SKSGTVPNQD

-345 HIDNRNGSI
+345 HIDNRDGSI
-354 ISQENDKKNRGEQ
+354 ISQENEKKNRGEQ
-367 YSYSPKTDL
+367 YSYSPKNDL
-376 KKGEYT
+376 KKGDYT

-388 QVQTGTVGNS
+388 QVQSGTVGNS

-411 KTGLKKIQIYTE
+411 KAGLKKIQIYTE
-423 QATKGLPVKVEI
+423 QADKGLPVKVEI
-435 DKTYIYDENIADM
+435 DKKYIYENIADM

-457 YDDSN
+457 YDNSN
-462 NEVASQVF
+462 NEVISKEF

-476 KKLDM
+476 EMLDM
-481 IIPST
+481 TIPST
-486 NLKKDS
+486 KLKKDS
-492 NKSYTLKIEGYDSN
+492 SKSYTLKIEGYDSN

-595 DFAFDFKAQNEIV
+595 DFSFDFKAQDEIV
-608 DNNYIEYKNKDG
+608 DKSYIEYSSKNG
-620 ASTVSLERTNIKTS
+620 VSTVALENTSKKSS

-644 KFELQHINV
+644 KFELQHI
-653 EKRTGYLF
+653 
-661 NDEQVNNQ
+661 
-669 DSRIQ
+669 
-674 YDLIDGGRKFYLPIW
+674 
-689 GRIGDYK
+689 
-696 ANVEST
+696 
-702 KEIGVNKINIDI
+702 
-714 GYDINV
+714 
-720 YAHMYAHMDSE
+720 
-731 TISEDAI
+731 
-738 ILEPINADD
+738 
-747 PFPNGVPSGWSEED
+747 
-761 VKELNNMLNES
+761 
-772 LNKGS
+772 
-777 LSMSDILFKS
+777 
-787 KAKKIFGI
+787 

>member
-12 LLVIL
+12 LLVVL

-24 LETRSAKIE
+24 LEARSAKIE
-33 YLGKVT
+33 YIGKVT

-60 HAKNSPPSN
+60 HAKTSPPSN
-69 TSYDSGSIYDN
+69 TSYDSGSIYNN

-86 LYYGFGGLGNE
+86 LYYGYGGIGNE
-97 VGTSDDAWVAT
+97 IGTSNDAWVAT

-123 RKKIPGYSVLME
+123 RRKIPGYSILMD

-142 PSREAS
+142 PSTDAS
-148 FSKSNVTSSVSG
+148 FSKSSVTSSVSG

-171 ADYRNSITLPVQTG
+171 ADYRNSITLAVQSG
-185 TTIVVEGQSY
+185 TTIVVDGKSY
-195 TSGNVTIKGGQS
+195 TNGNVTINGGQS

-234 MLYMPTNSKYQ
+234 ILYMPTSSKYQ

-251 EQDPLPVQN
+251 EQDPPPIQN

-269 RNVTILHKNRYDGSI
+269 RNITVLHKNRHDGSI
-284 LLQENEKKDIG
+284 LLQENDKKNIG

-313 TPESTN
+313 IPESTN
-319 SKSGTMPNQD
+319 SKSGTVPNQD

-345 HIDNRNGSI
+345 HIDNRDGSI
-354 ISQENDKKNRGEQ
+354 ISQENEKKNRGEQ
-367 YSYSPKTDL
+367 YSYSPKNDL
-376 KKGEYT
+376 KKGDYT

-388 QVQTGTVGNS
+388 QVQSGTVGNS

-411 KTGLKKIQIYTE
+411 KAGLKKIQIYTE
-423 QATKGLPVKVEI
+423 QADKGLPVKVEI
-435 DKTYIYDENIADM
+435 DKKYIYDENIADM

-457 YDDSN
+457 YDNSN
-462 NEVASQVF
+462 NEVISKEF

-476 KKLDM
+476 EMLDM
-481 IIPST
+481 TIPST
-486 NLKKDS
+486 KLKKDS
-492 NKSYTLKIEGYDSN
+492 SKSYTLKIEGYDSN

-595 DFAFDFKAQNEIV
+595 DFSFDFKAQDEIV
-608 DNNYIEYKNKDG
+608 DKSYIEYSSKNG
-620 ASTVSLERTNIKTS
+620 VSTVALENTSKKSS

-653 EKRTGYLF
+653 EKRTGALF
-661 NDEQVNNQ
+661 NDNQVNNQ

-674 YDLIDGGRKFYLPIW
+674 YDLIDGGRKFSLPIW
-689 GRIGDYK
+689 ARIGDYQ

-702 KEIGVNKINIDI
+702 KDIGINKINVEI
-714 GYDINV
+714 GYDINI

-731 TISEDAI
+731 SILDDAI
-738 ILEPINADD
+738 ILEPIDSDN
-747 PFPNGVPSGWSEED
+747 PFPNGIPKGWT
-761 VKELNNMLNES
+761 KENLDALNEMLDEK
-772 LNKGS
+772 LNKGN
-777 LSMSDILFKS
+777 LSMSS
-787 KAKKIFGI
+787 IFGKKK

>member
-12 LLVIL
+12 LLVVL

-24 LETRSAKIE
+24 LEARSAKIE
-33 YLGKVT
+33 YIGKVT

-60 HAKNSPPSN
+60 HAKTSPPSN
-69 TSYDSGSIYDN
+69 TSYDSGSIYNN

-86 LYYGFGGLGNE
+86 LYYGYGGIGNE
-97 VGTSDDAWVAT
+97 IGTSNDAWVAT

-123 RKKIPGYSVLME
+123 RRKIPGYSILMD

-142 PSREAS
+142 PSTDAS
-148 FSKSNVTSSVSG
+148 FSKSSVTSSVSG

-171 ADYRNSITLPVQTG
+171 ADYRNSITLAVQSG
-185 TTIVVEGQSY
+185 TTIVVDGKSY
-195 TSGNVTIKGGQS
+195 TNGNVTINGGQS

-234 MLYMPTNSKYQ
+234 ILYMPTSSKYQ

-251 EQDPLPVQN
+251 EQDPPPIQN

-269 RNVTILHKNRYDGSI
+269 RNITVLHKNRHDGSI
-284 LLQENEKKDIG
+284 LLQENDKKNIG

-313 TPESTN
+313 IPESTN
-319 SKSGTMPNQD
+319 SKSVTVPNQD

-345 HIDNRNGSI
+345 HIDNRDGSI
-354 ISQENDKKNRGEQ
+354 ISQENEKKNRGEQ
-367 YSYSPKTDL
+367 YSYSPKNDL
-376 KKGEYT
+376 KKGDYT

-388 QVQTGTVGNS
+388 QVQSGTVGNS

-411 KTGLKKIQIYTE
+411 KAGLKKIQIYTE
-423 QATKGLPVKVEI
+423 QADKGLPVKVEI
-435 DKTYIYDENIADM
+435 DKKYIYDENIADM

-457 YDDSN
+457 YDNSN
-462 NEVASQVF
+462 NEVISKEF

-476 KKLDM
+476 EMLDM
-481 IIPST
+481 TIPST
-486 NLKKDS
+486 KLKKDS
-492 NKSYTLKIEGYDSN
+492 SKSYTLKIEGYDSN

-595 DFAFDFKAQNEIV
+595 DFSFDFKAQDEIV
-608 DNNYIEYKNKDG
+608 DKSYIEYSSKNG
-620 ASTVSLERTNIKTS
+620 VSTVALENTSKKSS

-653 EKRTGYLF
+653 EKRTGALF
-661 NDEQVNNQ
+661 NDNQVNNQ

-689 GRIGDYK
+689 ARIGDYQ

-702 KEIGVNKINIDI
+702 KDIGINKINVEI
-714 GYDINV
+714 GYDINI

-731 TISEDAI
+731 SILDDAI
-738 ILEPINADD
+738 ILEPIDSDN
-747 PFPNGVPSGWSEED
+747 PFPNGIPKGWT
-761 VKELNNMLNES
+761 KENLDALNEMLDEK
-772 LNKGS
+772 LNKGN
-777 LSMSDILFKS
+777 LSMSS
-787 KAKKIFGI
+787 IFGKKK

>member
-12 LLVIL
+12 LLVVL

-24 LETRSAKIE
+24 LEARSAKIE
-33 YLGKVT
+33 YIGKVT

-60 HAKNSPPSN
+60 HAKTSPPSN
-69 TSYDSGSIYDN
+69 TSYDSGSIYNN

-86 LYYGFGGLGNE
+86 LYYGYGGIGNE
-97 VGTSDDAWVAT
+97 IGTSNDAWVAT

-123 RKKIPGYSVLME
+123 RRKIPGYSILMN

-142 PSREAS
+142 PSTDAS
-148 FSKSNVTSSVSG
+148 FSKSSVTSSVSG

-171 ADYRNSITLPVQTG
+171 ADYRNSITLAVQSG
-185 TTIVVEGQSY
+185 TTIVVDGKSY
-195 TSGNVTIKGGQS
+195 TNGNVTINGGQS

-234 MLYMPTNSKYQ
+234 ILYMPTSSKYQ

-251 EQDPLPVQN
+251 EQDPPPIQN

-269 RNVTILHKNRYDGSI
+269 RNITVLHKNRHDGSI
-284 LLQENEKKDIG
+284 LLQENDKKNIG

-313 TPESTN
+313 IPESTN
-319 SKSGTMPNQD
+319 SKSGTVPNQD

-345 HIDNRNGSI
+345 HIDNRDGSI
-354 ISQENDKKNRGEQ
+354 ISQENEKKNRGEQ
-367 YSYSPKTDL
+367 YSYSPKNDL
-376 KKGEYT
+376 KKGDYT

-388 QVQTGTVGNS
+388 QVQSGTVGNS

-411 KTGLKKIQIYTE
+411 KAGLKKIQIYTE
-423 QATKGLPVKVEI
+423 QADKGLPVKVEI
-435 DKTYIYDENIADM
+435 DKKYIYDENIADM

-457 YDDSN
+457 YDNSN
-462 NEVASQVF
+462 NEVISKEF

-476 KKLDM
+476 EMLDM
-481 IIPST
+481 TIPST
-486 NLKKDS
+486 KLKKDS
-492 NKSYTLKIEGYDSN
+492 SKSYTLKIEGYDSN

-595 DFAFDFKAQNEIV
+595 DFSFDFKAQDEIV
-608 DNNYIEYKNKDG
+608 DKSYIEYSSKNG
-620 ASTVSLERTNIKTS
+620 VSTVALENTSKKSS

-653 EKRTGYLF
+653 EKRTGALF
-661 NDEQVNNQ
+661 NDNQVNNQ

-689 GRIGDYK
+689 ARIGDYQ

-702 KEIGVNKINIDI
+702 KDIGINKINVEI
-714 GYDINV
+714 GYDINI

-731 TISEDAI
+731 SILDDAI
-738 ILEPINADD
+738 ILEPIDSDN
-747 PFPNGVPSGWSEED
+747 PFPNGIPKGWT
-761 VKELNNMLNES
+761 KENLDALNEMLDEK
-772 LNKGS
+772 LNKGN
-777 LSMSDILFKS
+777 LSMSS
-787 KAKKIFGI
+787 IFGKKK

>member
-12 LLVIL
+12 LLVVL

-24 LETRSAKIE
+24 LEARSAKIE
-33 YLGKVT
+33 YIGKVT

-60 HAKNSPPSN
+60 HAKTSPPSN
-69 TSYDSGSIYDN
+69 TSYDSGSIYNN

-86 LYYGFGGLGNE
+86 LYYGYGGIGNE
-97 VGTSDDAWVAT
+97 IGTSNDAWVAT

-123 RKKIPGYSVLME
+123 RRKIPGYSILMD

-142 PSREAS
+142 PSTDAS
-148 FSKSNVTSSVSG
+148 FSKSSVTSSVSG

-171 ADYRNSITLPVQTG
+171 ADYRNSITLAVQSG
-185 TTIVVEGQSY
+185 TTIVVDGKSY
-195 TSGNVTIKGGQS
+195 TNGNVTINGGQS

-234 MLYMPTNSKYQ
+234 ILYMPTSSKYQ

-251 EQDPLPVQN
+251 EQDPPPIQN

-269 RNVTILHKNRYDGSI
+269 RNITVLHKNRHDGSI
-284 LLQENEKKDIG
+284 LLQENDKKNIG

-313 TPESTN
+313 IPESTN
-319 SKSGTMPNQD
+319 SKSGTVPNQD

-345 HIDNRNGSI
+345 HIDNRDGSI
-354 ISQENDKKNRGEQ
+354 ISQENEKKNRGEQ
-367 YSYSPKTDL
+367 YSYSPKNDL
-376 KKGEYT
+376 KKGDYT

-388 QVQTGTVGNS
+388 QVQSGTVGNS

-411 KTGLKKIQIYTE
+411 KAGLKKIQIYTE
-423 QATKGLPVKVEI
+423 QADKGLPVKVEI
-435 DKTYIYDENIADM
+435 DKKYIYDENIADM

-457 YDDSN
+457 YDNSN
-462 NEVASQVF
+462 NEVISKEF

-476 KKLDM
+476 EMLDM
-481 IIPST
+481 TIPST
-486 NLKKDS
+486 KLKKDS
-492 NKSYTLKIEGYDSN
+492 SKSYTLKIEGYDSN

-595 DFAFDFKAQNEIV
+595 DFSFDFKAQDEIV
-608 DNNYIEYKNKDG
+608 DKSYIEYSRKNG
-620 ASTVSLERTNIKTS
+620 VSTVALENTSKKSS

-653 EKRTGYLF
+653 EKRTGALF
-661 NDEQVNNQ
+661 NDNQVNNQ

-689 GRIGDYK
+689 ARIGDYQ

-702 KEIGVNKINIDI
+702 KDIGINKINVEI
-714 GYDINV
+714 GYDINI

-731 TISEDAI
+731 SILDDAI
-738 ILEPINADD
+738 ILEPIDSDN
-747 PFPNGVPSGWSEED
+747 PFPNGIPKGWT
-761 VKELNNMLNES
+761 KENLDALNEMLDEK
-772 LNKGS
+772 LNKGN
-777 LSMSDILFKS
+777 LSMSS
-787 KAKKIFGI
+787 IFGKKK

>member
-12 LLVIL
+12 LLVVL

-24 LETRSAKIE
+24 LEARSAKIE
-33 YLGKVT
+33 YIGKVT

-60 HAKNSPPSN
+60 HAKTSPPSN
-69 TSYDSGSIYDN
+69 TSYDSGSIYNN

-86 LYYGFGGLGNE
+86 LYYGYGGIGNE
-97 VGTSDDAWVAT
+97 IGTSNDAWVAT

-123 RKKIPGYSVLME
+123 RRKIPGYSILMD

-142 PSREAS
+142 PSTDAS
-148 FSKSNVTSSVSG
+148 FSKSSVTSSVSG

-171 ADYRNSITLPVQTG
+171 ADYRNSITLAVQSG
-185 TTIVVEGQSY
+185 TTIVVDGKSY
-195 TSGNVTIKGGQS
+195 TNGNVTINGGQS

-234 MLYMPTNSKYQ
+234 ILYMPTSSKYQ

-251 EQDPLPVQN
+251 EQDPPPIQN

-269 RNVTILHKNRYDGSI
+269 RNITVLHKNRHDGSI
-284 LLQENEKKDIG
+284 LLQENDKKNIG

-313 TPESTN
+313 IPESTN
-319 SKSGTMPNQD
+319 SKSGTVPNQD

-345 HIDNRNGSI
+345 HIDNRDGSI
-354 ISQENDKKNRGEQ
+354 ISQENEKKNRGEQ
-367 YSYSPKTDL
+367 YSYSPKNDL
-376 KKGEYT
+376 KKGDYT

-388 QVQTGTVGNS
+388 QVQSGTVGNS

-411 KTGLKKIQIYTE
+411 KAGLKKIQIYTE
-423 QATKGLPVKVEI
+423 QADKGLPVKVEI
-435 DKTYIYDENIADM
+435 DKKYIYDENIADM

-457 YDDSN
+457 YDNSN
-462 NEVASQVF
+462 NEVISKEF

-476 KKLDM
+476 EMLDM
-481 IIPST
+481 TIPST
-486 NLKKDS
+486 KLKKDS
-492 NKSYTLKIEGYDSN
+492 SKSYTLKIEGYDSN

-595 DFAFDFKAQNEIV
+595 DFSFDFKAQDEIV
-608 DNNYIEYKNKDG
+608 DKSYIEYSSKNG
-620 ASTVSLERTNIKTS
+620 VSTVTLENTSKKSS

-653 EKRTGYLF
+653 EKRTGALF
-661 NDEQVNNQ
+661 NDNQVNNQ

-689 GRIGDYK
+689 ARIGDYQ

-702 KEIGVNKINIDI
+702 KDIGINKINVEI
-714 GYDINV
+714 GYDINI

-731 TISEDAI
+731 SILDDAI
-738 ILEPINADD
+738 ILEPIDSDN
-747 PFPNGVPSGWSEED
+747 PFPNGIPKGWT
-761 VKELNNMLNES
+761 KENLDALNEMLDEK
-772 LNKGS
+772 LNKGN
-777 LSMSDILFKS
+777 LSMSS
-787 KAKKIFGI
+787 IFGKKK

>member
-12 LLVIL
+12 LLVVL

-24 LETRSAKIE
+24 LEARSAKIE
-33 YLGKVT
+33 YIGKVT

-60 HAKNSPPSN
+60 HAKTSPPSN
-69 TSYDSGSIYDN
+69 TSYDSGSIYNN

-86 LYYGFGGLGNE
+86 LYYGYGGIGNE
-97 VGTSDDAWVAT
+97 IGTSNDAWVAT

-123 RKKIPGYSVLME
+123 RRKIPGYSILMD

-142 PSREAS
+142 PSTDAS
-148 FSKSNVTSSVSG
+148 FSKSSVTSSVSG

-171 ADYRNSITLPVQTG
+171 ADYRNSITLAVQSG
-185 TTIVVEGQSY
+185 TIIVVDGKSY
-195 TSGNVTIKGGQS
+195 TNGNVTINGGQS

-234 MLYMPTNSKYQ
+234 ILYMPTSSKYQ

-251 EQDPLPVQN
+251 EQDPPPIQN

-269 RNVTILHKNRYDGSI
+269 RNITVLHKNRHDGSI
-284 LLQENEKKDIG
+284 LLQENDKKNIG

-313 TPESTN
+313 IPESTN
-319 SKSGTMPNQD
+319 SKSGTVPNQD

-345 HIDNRNGSI
+345 HIDNRDGSI
-354 ISQENDKKNRGEQ
+354 ISQENEKKNRGEQ
-367 YSYSPKTDL
+367 YSYSPKNDL
-376 KKGEYT
+376 KKGDYT

-388 QVQTGTVGNS
+388 QVQSGTVGNS

-411 KTGLKKIQIYTE
+411 KAGLKKIQIYTE
-423 QATKGLPVKVEI
+423 QADKGLPVKVEI
-435 DKTYIYDENIADM
+435 DKKYIYDENIADM

-457 YDDSN
+457 YDNSN
-462 NEVASQVF
+462 NEVISKEF

-476 KKLDM
+476 EMLDM
-481 IIPST
+481 TIPST
-486 NLKKDS
+486 KLKKDS
-492 NKSYTLKIEGYDSN
+492 SKSYTLKIEGYDSN

-595 DFAFDFKAQNEIV
+595 DFSFDFKAQDEIV
-608 DNNYIEYKNKDG
+608 DKSYIEYSSKNG
-620 ASTVSLERTNIKTS
+620 VSTVALENTSKKSS

-653 EKRTGYLF
+653 EKRTGALF
-661 NDEQVNNQ
+661 NDNQVNNQ

-689 GRIGDYK
+689 ARIGDYQ

-702 KEIGVNKINIDI
+702 KDIGINKINVEI
-714 GYDINV
+714 GYDINI

-731 TISEDAI
+731 SILDDAI
-738 ILEPINADD
+738 ILEPIDSDN
-747 PFPNGVPSGWSEED
+747 PFPNGIPKGWT
-761 VKELNNMLNES
+761 KENLDALNEMLDEK
-772 LNKGS
+772 LNKGN
-777 LSMSDILFKS
+777 LSMSS
-787 KAKKIFGI
+787 IFGKKK

>member
-24 LETRSAKIE
+24 LEARSAKIE
-33 YLGKVT
+33 YIGKVT

-60 HAKNSPPSN
+60 HAKTSPPSN
-69 TSYDSGSIYDN
+69 TSYDSGSIYNN

-86 LYYGFGGLGNE
+86 LYYGYGGIGNE
-97 VGTSDDAWVAT
+97 IGTSNDAWVAT

-123 RKKIPGYSVLME
+123 RRKIPGYSILMD

-142 PSREAS
+142 PSTDAS
-148 FSKSNVTSSVSG
+148 FSKSSVTSSVSG

-171 ADYRNSITLPVQTG
+171 ADYRNSITLAVQSG
-185 TTIVVEGQSY
+185 TTIVVDGKSY
-195 TSGNVTIKGGQS
+195 TNGNVTINGGQS

-234 MLYMPTNSKYQ
+234 ILYMPTSSKYQ

-251 EQDPLPVQN
+251 EQDPPPIQN

-269 RNVTILHKNRYDGSI
+269 RNITVLHKNRHDGSI
-284 LLQENEKKDIG
+284 LLQENDKKNIG

-313 TPESTN
+313 IPESTN
-319 SKSGTMPNQD
+319 SKSGTVPNQD

-345 HIDNRNGSI
+345 HIDNRDGSI
-354 ISQENDKKNRGEQ
+354 ISQENEKKNRGEQ
-367 YSYSPKTDL
+367 YSYSPKNDL
-376 KKGEYT
+376 KKGDYT

-388 QVQTGTVGNS
+388 QVQSGTVGNS

-411 KTGLKKIQIYTE
+411 KAGLKKIQIYTE
-423 QATKGLPVKVEI
+423 QADKGLPVKVEI
-435 DKTYIYDENIADM
+435 DKKYIYDENIADM

-457 YDDSN
+457 YDNSN
-462 NEVASQVF
+462 NEVISKEF

-476 KKLDM
+476 EMLDM
-481 IIPST
+481 TIPST
-486 NLKKDS
+486 KLKKDS
-492 NKSYTLKIEGYDSN
+492 SKSYTLKIEGYDSN

-595 DFAFDFKAQNEIV
+595 DFSFDFKAQDEIV
-608 DNNYIEYKNKDG
+608 DKSYIEYSSKNG
-620 ASTVSLERTNIKTS
+620 VSTVALENTSKKSS

-653 EKRTGYLF
+653 EKRTGALF
-661 NDEQVNNQ
+661 NDNQVNNQ

-689 GRIGDYK
+689 ARIGDYQ

-702 KEIGVNKINIDI
+702 KDIGINKINVEI
-714 GYDINV
+714 GYDINI

-731 TISEDAI
+731 SILDDAI
-738 ILEPINADD
+738 ILEPIDSDN
-747 PFPNGVPSGWSEED
+747 PFPNGIPKGWT
-761 VKELNNMLNES
+761 KENLDALNEMLDEK
-772 LNKGS
+772 LNKGN
-777 LSMSDILFKS
+777 LSMSS
-787 KAKKIFGI
+787 IFGKKK

>member
-12 LLVIL
+12 LLVVL

-24 LETRSAKIE
+24 LEARSAKIE
-33 YLGKVT
+33 YIGKVT

-60 HAKNSPPSN
+60 HAKTSPPSN
-69 TSYDSGSIYDN
+69 TSYDSGSIYNN

-86 LYYGFGGLGNE
+86 LYYGYGGIGNE
-97 VGTSDDAWVAT
+97 IGTSNDAWVAT

-123 RKKIPGYSVLME
+123 RRKIPGYSILMD

-142 PSREAS
+142 PSTDAS
-148 FSKSNVTSSVSG
+148 FSKSIVTSSVSG

-171 ADYRNSITLPVQTG
+171 ADYRNSITLAVQSG
-185 TTIVVEGQSY
+185 TTIVVDGKSY
-195 TSGNVTIKGGQS
+195 TNGNVTINGGQS

-234 MLYMPTNSKYQ
+234 ILYMPTSSKYQ

-251 EQDPLPVQN
+251 EQDPPPIQN

-269 RNVTILHKNRYDGSI
+269 RNITVLHKNRHDGSI
-284 LLQENEKKDIG
+284 LLQENDKKNIG

-313 TPESTN
+313 IPESTN
-319 SKSGTMPNQD
+319 SKSGTVPNQD

-345 HIDNRNGSI
+345 HIDNRDGSI
-354 ISQENDKKNRGEQ
+354 ISQENEKKNRGEQ
-367 YSYSPKTDL
+367 YSYSPKNDL
-376 KKGEYT
+376 KKGDYT

-388 QVQTGTVGNS
+388 QVQSGTVGNS

-411 KTGLKKIQIYTE
+411 KAGLKKIQIYTE
-423 QATKGLPVKVEI
+423 QADKGLPVKVEI
-435 DKTYIYDENIADM
+435 DKKYIYDENIADM

-457 YDDSN
+457 YDNSN
-462 NEVASQVF
+462 NEVISKEF

-476 KKLDM
+476 EMLDM
-481 IIPST
+481 TIPST
-486 NLKKDS
+486 KLKKDS
-492 NKSYTLKIEGYDSN
+492 SKSYTLKIEGYDSN

-595 DFAFDFKAQNEIV
+595 DFSFDFKAQDEIV
-608 DNNYIEYKNKDG
+608 DKSYIEYSSKNG
-620 ASTVSLERTNIKTS
+620 VSTVALENTSKKSS

-653 EKRTGYLF
+653 EKRTGALF
-661 NDEQVNNQ
+661 NDNQVNNQ

-689 GRIGDYK
+689 ARIGDYQ

-702 KEIGVNKINIDI
+702 KDIGINKINVEI
-714 GYDINV
+714 GYDINI

-731 TISEDAI
+731 SILDDAI
-738 ILEPINADD
+738 ILEPIDSDN
-747 PFPNGVPSGWSEED
+747 PFPNGIPKGWT
-761 VKELNNMLNES
+761 KENLDALNEMLDEK
-772 LNKGS
+772 LNKGN
-777 LSMSDILFKS
+777 LSMSS
-787 KAKKIFGI
+787 IFGKKK

>member
-12 LLVIL
+12 LLVVL

-24 LETRSAKIE
+24 LEARSAKIE
-33 YLGKVT
+33 YIGKVT

-60 HAKNSPPSN
+60 HAKTSPPSN
-69 TSYDSGSIYDN
+69 TSYDSGSIYNN

-86 LYYGFGGLGNE
+86 LYYGYGGIGNE
-97 VGTSDDAWVAT
+97 IGTSNDAWVAT

-123 RKKIPGYSVLME
+123 RRKIPGYSILMD

-142 PSREAS
+142 PSTDAS
-148 FSKSNVTSSVSG
+148 FSKSSVTSSVSG

-171 ADYRNSITLPVQTG
+171 ADYRNSITLAVQSG
-185 TTIVVEGQSY
+185 TTIVVDGKSY
-195 TSGNVTIKGGQS
+195 TNGNVTINGGQS

-234 MLYMPTNSKYQ
+234 ILYMPTSSKYQ

-251 EQDPLPVQN
+251 EQDPPPIQN

-269 RNVTILHKNRYDGSI
+269 RNITVLHKNRHDGSI
-284 LLQENEKKDIG
+284 LLQENDKKNIG

-313 TPESTN
+313 IPESTN
-319 SKSGTMPNQD
+319 SKSGTVPNQD

-345 HIDNRNGSI
+345 HIDNRDGSI
-354 ISQENDKKNRGEQ
+354 ISQENEKKNRGEQ
-367 YSYSPKTDL
+367 YSYSPKNDL
-376 KKGEYT
+376 KKGDYT

-388 QVQTGTVGNS
+388 QVQSGTVGNS

-411 KTGLKKIQIYTE
+411 KAGLKKIQIYTE
-423 QATKGLPVKVEI
+423 QADKGLPVKVEI
-435 DKTYIYDENIADM
+435 DKNYIYDENIADM

-457 YDDSN
+457 YDNSN
-462 NEVASQVF
+462 NEVISKEF

-476 KKLDM
+476 EMLDM
-481 IIPST
+481 TIPST
-486 NLKKDS
+486 KLKKDS
-492 NKSYTLKIEGYDSN
+492 SKSYTLKIEGYDSN

-595 DFAFDFKAQNEIV
+595 DFSFDFKAQDEIV
-608 DNNYIEYKNKDG
+608 DKSYIEYSSKNG
-620 ASTVSLERTNIKTS
+620 VSTVALENTSKKSS

-653 EKRTGYLF
+653 EKRTGALF
-661 NDEQVNNQ
+661 NDNQVNNQ

-689 GRIGDYK
+689 ARIGDYQ

-702 KEIGVNKINIDI
+702 KDIGINKINVEI
-714 GYDINV
+714 GYDINI

-731 TISEDAI
+731 SILDDAI
-738 ILEPINADD
+738 ILEPIDSDN
-747 PFPNGVPSGWSEED
+747 PFPNGIPKGWT
-761 VKELNNMLNES
+761 KENLDALNEMLDEK
-772 LNKGS
+772 LNKGN
-777 LSMSDILFKS
+777 LSMSS
-787 KAKKIFGI
+787 IFGKKK

>member
-60 HAKNSPPSN
+60 HAKTSHPSN
-69 TSYDSGSIYDN
+69 TSYDSGSIYNN

-86 LYYGFGGLGNE
+86 LYYGYGGIGNE
-97 VGTSDDAWVAT
+97 IGTSNDAWVAT

-123 RKKIPGYSVLME
+123 RRKIPGYSILMD

-142 PSREAS
+142 PSTDAS
-148 FSKSNVTSSVSG
+148 FSKSSVTSSVSG

-171 ADYRNSITLPVQTG
+171 ADYRNSITLAVQSG
-185 TTIVVEGQSY
+185 TTIVVDGKSY
-195 TSGNVTIKGGQS
+195 TNGNVTINGGQS

-234 MLYMPTNSKYQ
+234 ILYMPTSSKYQ

-251 EQDPLPVQN
+251 EQDPPPIQN

-269 RNVTILHKNRYDGSI
+269 RNITVLHKNRHDGSI
-284 LLQENEKKDIG
+284 LLQENDKKNIC

-313 TPESTN
+313 IPESTN
-319 SKSGTMPNQD
+319 SKSGTVPNQD

-345 HIDNRNGSI
+345 HIDNRDGSI
-354 ISQENDKKNRGEQ
+354 ISQENEKKNRGEQ
-367 YSYSPKTDL
+367 YSYSPKNDL
-376 KKGEYT
+376 KKGDYT

-388 QVQTGTVGNS
+388 QVQSGTVGNS

-411 KTGLKKIQIYTE
+411 KAGLKKIQIYTE
-423 QATKGLPVKVEI
+423 QADKGLPVKVEI
-435 DKTYIYDENIADM
+435 DKKYIYDENIADM

-457 YDDSN
+457 YDNSN
-462 NEVASQVF
+462 NEVISKEF

-476 KKLDM
+476 EMLDM
-481 IIPST
+481 TIPST
-486 NLKKDS
+486 KLKKDS
-492 NKSYTLKIEGYDSN
+492 SKSYTLKIEGYDSN

-595 DFAFDFKAQNEIV
+595 DFSFDFKAQDEIV
-608 DNNYIEYKNKDG
+608 DKSYIEYSSKNG
-620 ASTVSLERTNIKTS
+620 VSTVALENTSKKSS

-653 EKRTGYLF
+653 EKRTGALF
-661 NDEQVNNQ
+661 NDNQVNNQ

-689 GRIGDYK
+689 ARIGDYQ

-702 KEIGVNKINIDI
+702 KDIGINKINVEI
-714 GYDINV
+714 GYDINI

-731 TISEDAI
+731 SILDDAI
-738 ILEPINADD
+738 ILEPIDSDN
-747 PFPNGVPSGWSEED
+747 PFPNGIPKGWT
-761 VKELNNMLNES
+761 KENLDALNEMLDEK
-772 LNKGS
+772 LNKGN
-777 LSMSDILFKS
+777 LSMSS
-787 KAKKIFGI
+787 IFGKKK

>member
-12 LLVIL
+12 LLVVL

-24 LETRSAKIE
+24 LEARSAKIE
-33 YLGKVT
+33 YIGKVT

-60 HAKNSPPSN
+60 HAKTSPPSN
-69 TSYDSGSIYDN
+69 TSYDSGSIYNN

-86 LYYGFGGLGNE
+86 LYYGYGGIGNE
-97 VGTSDDAWVAT
+97 IGTSNDAWVAT
-108 TLALDSVMNNNDSAY
+108 TIALDSVMNNNDSAY
-123 RKKIPGYSVLME
+123 RRKIPGYSILMD

-142 PSREAS
+142 PSTDAS
-148 FSKSNVTSSVSG
+148 FSKSSVTSSVSG

-171 ADYRNSITLPVQTG
+171 ADYRNSITLAVQSG
-185 TTIVVEGQSY
+185 TTIVVDGKSY
-195 TSGNVTIKGGQS
+195 TNGNVTINGGQS

-234 MLYMPTNSKYQ
+234 ILYMPTSSKYQ

-251 EQDPLPVQN
+251 EQDPPPIQN

-269 RNVTILHKNRYDGSI
+269 RNITVLHKNRHDGSI
-284 LLQENEKKDIG
+284 LLQENDKKNIG

-313 TPESTN
+313 IPESTN
-319 SKSGTMPNQD
+319 SKSGTVPNQD

-345 HIDNRNGSI
+345 HIDNRDGSI
-354 ISQENDKKNRGEQ
+354 ISQENEKKNRGEQ
-367 YSYSPKTDL
+367 YSYSPKNDL
-376 KKGEYT
+376 KKGDYT

-388 QVQTGTVGNS
+388 QVQSGTVGNS

-411 KTGLKKIQIYTE
+411 KAGLKKIQIYTE
-423 QATKGLPVKVEI
+423 QADKGLPVKVEI
-435 DKTYIYDENIADM
+435 DKKYIYDENIADM

-457 YDDSN
+457 YDNSN
-462 NEVASQVF
+462 NEVISKEF

-476 KKLDM
+476 EMLDM
-481 IIPST
+481 TIPST
-486 NLKKDS
+486 KLKKDS
-492 NKSYTLKIEGYDSN
+492 SKSYTLKIEGYDSN

-595 DFAFDFKAQNEIV
+595 DFSFDFKAQDEIV
-608 DNNYIEYKNKDG
+608 DKSYIEYSSKNG
-620 ASTVSLERTNIKTS
+620 VSTVALENTSKKSS

-653 EKRTGYLF
+653 EKRTGALF
-661 NDEQVNNQ
+661 NDNQVNNQ

-689 GRIGDYK
+689 ARIGDYQ

-702 KEIGVNKINIDI
+702 KDIGINKINVEI
-714 GYDINV
+714 GYDINI

-731 TISEDAI
+731 SILDDAI
-738 ILEPINADD
+738 ILEPIDSDN
-747 PFPNGVPSGWSEED
+747 PFPNGIPKGWT
-761 VKELNNMLNES
+761 KENLDALNEMLDEK
-772 LNKGS
+772 LNKGN
-777 LSMSDILFKS
+777 LSMSS
-787 KAKKIFGI
+787 IFGKKK

>member
-12 LLVIL
+12 LLVVL

-24 LETRSAKIE
+24 LEARSAKIE
-33 YLGKVT
+33 YIGKVT

-60 HAKNSPPSN
+60 HAKTSPPSN
-69 TSYDSGSIYDN
+69 TSYDSGSIYNN

-86 LYYGFGGLGNE
+86 LYYGYGGIGNE
-97 VGTSDDAWVAT
+97 IDTSNDAWVAT

-123 RKKIPGYSVLME
+123 RRKIPGYSILMD

-142 PSREAS
+142 PSTDAS
-148 FSKSNVTSSVSG
+148 FSKSSVTSSVSG

-171 ADYRNSITLPVQTG
+171 ADYRNSITLAVQSG
-185 TTIVVEGQSY
+185 TTIVVDGKSY
-195 TSGNVTIKGGQS
+195 TNGNVTINGGQS

-234 MLYMPTNSKYQ
+234 ILYMPTSSKYQ

-251 EQDPLPVQN
+251 EQDPPPIQN

-269 RNVTILHKNRYDGSI
+269 RNITVLHKNRHDGSI
-284 LLQENEKKDIG
+284 LLQENDKKNIG

-313 TPESTN
+313 IPESTN
-319 SKSGTMPNQD
+319 SKSGTVPNQD

-345 HIDNRNGSI
+345 HIDNRDGSI
-354 ISQENDKKNRGEQ
+354 ISQENEKKNRGEQ
-367 YSYSPKTDL
+367 YSYSPKNDL
-376 KKGEYT
+376 KKGDYT

-388 QVQTGTVGNS
+388 QVQSGTVGNS

-411 KTGLKKIQIYTE
+411 KAGLKKIQIYTE
-423 QATKGLPVKVEI
+423 QADKGLPVKVEI
-435 DKTYIYDENIADM
+435 DKKYIYDENIADM

-457 YDDSN
+457 YDNSN
-462 NEVASQVF
+462 NEVISKEF

-476 KKLDM
+476 EMLDM
-481 IIPST
+481 TIPST
-486 NLKKDS
+486 KLKKDS
-492 NKSYTLKIEGYDSN
+492 SKSYTLKIEGYDSN

-595 DFAFDFKAQNEIV
+595 DFSFDFKAQDEIV
-608 DNNYIEYKNKDG
+608 DKSYIEYSSKNG
-620 ASTVSLERTNIKTS
+620 VSTVALENTSKKSS

-653 EKRTGYLF
+653 EKRTGALF
-661 NDEQVNNQ
+661 NDNQVNNQ

-689 GRIGDYK
+689 ARIGDYQ

-702 KEIGVNKINIDI
+702 KDIGINKINVEI
-714 GYDINV
+714 GYDINI

-731 TISEDAI
+731 SILDDAI
-738 ILEPINADD
+738 ILEPIDSDN
-747 PFPNGVPSGWSEED
+747 PFPNGIPKGWT
-761 VKELNNMLNES
+761 KENLDALNEMLDEK
-772 LNKGS
+772 LNKGN
-777 LSMSDILFKS
+777 LSMSS
-787 KAKKIFGI
+787 IFGKKK

>member
-1 MKVYKK
+1 MKLYKK

-12 LLVIL
+12 LLFGL
-17 SFNTVIA
+17 NFNTVIA
-24 LETRSAKIE
+24 LESRSTKIE
-33 YLGKVT
+33 YLGRVT

-60 HAKNSPPSN
+60 HAKTSPPSN
-69 TSYDSGSIYDN
+69 TSYGSGSIYDN
-80 ESIRAI
+80 ESIRAV
-86 LYYGFGGLGNE
+86 LYYGYGGIGNE
-97 VGTSDDAWVAT
+97 IGTSDDAWVAT

-123 RKKIPGYSVLME
+123 RHKIPGYSILMN

-142 PSREAS
+142 PSDLAE
-148 FSKSNVTSSVSG
+148 FNKTNVNSNVSG
-160 DRQVSETITFN
+160 DKQVSETIIFN
-171 ADYRNSITLPVQTG
+171 ADYRNSIILPVQFG
-185 TTIVVEGQSY
+185 TTIVVDGKSY
-195 TSGNVTIKGGQS
+195 TSGSVTIKGGQS

-226 PSLKIYQS
+226 PSLKVYQS
-234 MLYMPTNSKYQ
+234 ILYMPTNSKYQ
-245 RLGQGM
+245 RLGQGI
-251 EQDPLPVQN
+251 EEDPLPVQN
-260 LSVEFKARQ
+260 LTVNFEARQ
-269 RNVTILHKNRYDGSI
+269 RNITILHKNRHDGST
-284 LLQENEKKDIG
+284 LLQENGKHNIG
-295 SNYTYYP
+295 SNYSYSP
-302 KNPLY
+302 KNPLS

-313 TPESTN
+313 IPESTN
-319 SKSGTMPNQD
+319 SQSGTMPNKD

-334 WYNAQQNITIQ
+334 WYNTQQNITIQ
-345 HIDNRNGSI
+345 HIDNRDGTL
-354 ISQENDKKNRGEQ
+354 ISQENDRKNRGEQ
-367 YSYSPKTDL
+367 YSYSPKSDL
-376 KKGEYT
+376 KKGDYT
-382 YRPISN
+382 YRPISS
-388 QVQTGTVGNS
+388 QAQSGTVGNN
-398 DITIKFYYDVPLI
+398 DITIKFYYDVPI
-411 KTGLKKIQIYTE
+411 VQAGLKKIQIYTDL
-423 QATKGLPVKVEI
+423 ASNGLPVKVEL
-435 DKTYIYDENIADM
+435 DKKYIYDESIADM
-448 SNSKIKLGL
+448 DKEKIKLSL
-457 YDDSN
+457 YDNSTV
-462 NEVASQVF
+462 VASKEY

-476 KKLDM
+476 EKLDM
-481 IIPST
+481 LIPST
-486 NLKKDS
+486 NLSKDS
-492 NKSYTLKIEGYDSN
+492 KKSYTLKIEGYNGDAI
-506 MVDVISNA
+506 DVIQNA
-514 MSLTTDGY
+514 NSLTTDGY
-522 TSSEKIIKVD
+522 TSSEKTIKVD

-549 EVGKNMKVYYETLDI
+549 EVGKNMNVYYETLDI

-747 PFPNGVPSGWSEED
+747 PFPNGVPSGWSEEN